1 MPGKKAISLRGLTQ
15 GLALTL
21 RIILEEEGIEKI
33 IVLHV
38 LDLLIIRA
46 VANQVIDFYF
56 VFFSSIII

>member
-38 LDLLIIRA
+38 LVHLQVVVNLIK
-46 VANQVIDFYF
+46 VIEN
-56 VFFSSIII
+56 